1 MMSRRRNPLNL
12 SIPTSTVHEVDQQ
25 RVESEMELS
34 TFPMEEQLMQM
45 ALTEPQKRRMQEWI
59 KEKNLVNFC
68 FFFLLISRN

>member
-68 FFFLLISRN
+68 FFFC

>member
-1 MMSRRRNPLNL
+1 MSRRRNPLNL